1 MAGVD
6 AKKSKKRKAEV
17 REEEPVLRS
26 LARVDLE
33 SASELWF
40 GLRAVANGI
49 LH

>member
-1 MAGVD
+1 MQERLG
-6 AKKSKKRKAEV
+6 SIAEQV

-40 GLRAVANGI
+40 GLSAVANGV